1 MNAQECNRRAC
12 DCAANAAMA
21 VDEAVSFE
29 FLRMAGQWRA
39 MAVSEAF
46 IGRATAPL
54 KGRNHADAASSRHG

>member
-1 MNAQECNRRAC
+1 MNAQECNRRAS

-21 VDEAVSFE
+21 TDESVSFE

-46 IGRATAPL
+46 IGHAAPL
-54 KGRNHADAASSRHG
+54 KSRNPAGVASSVHG